1 MSDVSSFIRRGQS
14 DTETI
19 NKLQALITPL
29 AFPDPEADSLKE
41 RVILASPKRLRTLT
55 HAEGLDITTSTT
67 STRDRLS
74 NTYTITPDTA
84 SPVSYPVTN
93 VTTGTIT
100 FGESSIIKGGCGA
113 LFDGSQYITI
123 PDNSTLE
130 SEPPIGLM
138 FTFKSSGTGGSQ
150 AIYCKKNE
158 AIGADFY
165 EYNFNATDFDRST
178 TGIQAGIYV
187 EVLKNDTPDFDQV
200 SSDFN
205 LTDFNSTTQVSA
217 VRVHIAD
224 GTNEVD
230 FIQASTV
237 DLFDGNVHSIAI
249 NISNASAD
257 FDSNDFNA
265 TDFDFGTNKTIEI
278 WVDKVSRGSTSTASI
293 TGSLLNSRSA
303 YFGGR
308 DVSGSID
315 SKLRGYVALFEVQNG
330 LFSQSQINSYHDD
343 DRLSVTNQL
352 NAIHFCGDESTSVLD
367 SVF

>member
-29 AFPDPEADSLKE
+29 AFPDPEADSLQE
-41 RVILASPKRLRTLT
+41 RIILSSPKRLRTLT
-55 HAEGLDITTSTT
+55 HAEGLDITRVDT
-67 STRDRLS
+67 STRDRIS
-74 NTYTITPDTA
+74 NSYSVVSDTA
-84 SPVSYPVTN
+84 SPVLYPVTN

-100 FGESSIIKGGCGA
+100 FGETSIIKGGCGA

-123 PDNSTLE
+123 PDNSTLQ
-130 SEPPIGLM
+130 SELPIGLM
-138 FTFKSSGTGGSQ
+138 FTFKSSGVQGSQ
-150 AIYCKKNE
+150 AIYCKKDE
-158 AIGADFY
+158 SIDADFY
-165 EYNFNATDFDRST
+165 EYNFNVTDFDRST
-178 TGIQAGIYV
+178 TAIGSGIYV
-187 EVLKNDTPDFDQV
+187 EVLKNDTADFDQV
-200 SSDFN
+200 SSDFDT
-205 LTDFNSTTQVSA
+205 TDFNSTTQVSA

-230 FIQASTV
+230 FIQPSTV
-237 DLFDGNVHSIAI
+237 DLFDGNTHTIAV
-249 NISNASAD
+249 NISNAAPD
-257 FDSNDFNA
+257 FDATDFEA
-265 TDFDFGTNKTIEI
+265 TDFDFNTNQTIEV
-278 WVDKVSRGSTSTASI
+278 WVDKVSRGSTSIASI

-303 YFGGR
+303 YFGAR
-308 DVSGSID
+308 DIAGSVD

>member
-29 AFPDPEADSLKE
+29 AFPDPEADSLQE
-41 RVILASPKRLRTLT
+41 RIILSSPKRLRTLT
-55 HAEGLDITTSTT
+55 HAEGLDITRVDN
-67 STRDRLS
+67 STRDRIS
-74 NTYTITPDTA
+74 NSYSVVSDTA
-84 SPVSYPVTN
+84 SPVLYPVTN

-100 FGESSIIKGGCGA
+100 FGETSIIKGGCGA

-123 PDNSTLE
+123 PDNSTLQ
-130 SEPPIGLM
+130 SELPIGLM

-158 AIGADFY
+158 SIGADFY
-165 EYNFNATDFDRST
+165 EYNFNNTDFDRST
-178 TGIQAGIYV
+178 TAIGSGIYV
-187 EVLKNDTPDFDQV
+187 EVLKNDTADFDQV
-200 SSDFN
+200 SSDFDT
-205 LTDFNSTTQVSA
+205 TDFNSTTQVSA

-230 FIQASTV
+230 FIQPSTV
-237 DLFDGNVHSIAI
+237 DLFDGNTHTIAI
-249 NISNASAD
+249 NISNAAPD
-257 FDSNDFNA
+257 FDATDFEA
-265 TDFDFGTNKTIEI
+265 TDFDFNTNQTIEV
-278 WVDKVSRGSTSTASI
+278 WVDKVSRGSTSIASI

-303 YFGGR
+303 YFGAR
-308 DVSGSID
+308 DKGGSVD
-315 SKLRGYVALFEVQNG
+315 AKLRGYVALFEVQNG

>member
-1 MSDVSSFIRRGQS
+1 MSDVSSFVRRGNS
-14 DTETI
+14 NSEVI

-29 AFPDPEADSLKE
+29 AFPDPEVDSLKE
-41 RVILASPKRLRTLT
+41 RVILANPKRLRKLT
-55 HAEGLDITTSTT
+55 HAEGLDITGLYNN
-67 STRDRLS
+67 TRDRLS
-74 NTYTITPDTA
+74 NTYSVLPDTA

-100 FGESSIIKGGCGA
+100 FDETSIIKGGCGA
-113 LFDGSQYITI
+113 LFDGTQYITI
-123 PDNSTLE
+123 PDNSTLQ
-130 SEPPIGLM
+130 SEVPIGLM

-158 AIGADFY
+158 STDADFY
-165 EYNFNATDFDRST
+165 EYNFNATDFDFT
-178 TGIQAGIYV
+178 TTAIGSGIYV
-187 EVLKNDTPDFDQV
+187 EVLKNDTADFDQV
-200 SSDFN
+200 SSDFDT
-205 LTDFNSTTQVSA
+205 TDFNSTTQVSA

-230 FIQASTV
+230 FIQPSTV
-237 DLFDGNVHSIAI
+237 DLFDGNTHTIAI
-249 NISNASAD
+249 NISNAAPD
-257 FDSNDFNA
+257 FDATDFEA
-265 TDFDFGTNKTIEI
+265 TDFDFNTNQTIEV
-278 WVDKVSRGSTSTASI
+278 WVDKVSRGSTSIASI

-308 DVSGSID
+308 DNGGSID

-352 NAIHFCGDESTSVLD
+352 NAIHFCGDESASVLD

>member
-29 AFPDPEADSLKE
+29 AFPDPEADSLQE
-41 RVILASPKRLRTLT
+41 RIILSSPKRLRTLT
-55 HAEGLDITTSTT
+55 HAEGLDITRVDT
-67 STRDRLS
+67 STRDRIS
-74 NTYTITPDTA
+74 NSYSVVSDTA
-84 SPVSYPVTN
+84 SPVLYPVTN

-100 FGESSIIKGGCGA
+100 FGETSIIKGGCGA

-123 PDNSTLE
+123 PDNSTLQ
-130 SEPPIGLM
+130 SELPIGLM
-138 FTFKSSGTGGSQ
+138 FTFKSSGVQGSQ
-150 AIYCKKNE
+150 AIYCKKDE
-158 AIGADFY
+158 SIDADFY
-165 EYNFNATDFDRST
+165 EYNFNVTDFDRST
-178 TGIQAGIYV
+178 TAIGSGIYV
-187 EVLKNDTPDFDQV
+187 EVLKNDTADFDQV
-200 SSDFN
+200 SSDFDT
-205 LTDFNSTTQVSA
+205 TDFNSTTQVSA

-230 FIQASTV
+230 FIQPSTV
-237 DLFDGNVHSIAI
+237 DLFDGNTHTIAI
-249 NISNASAD
+249 NISNAAPD
-257 FDSNDFNA
+257 FDATDFEA
-265 TDFDFGTNKTIEI
+265 TDFDFNTNQTIEV
-278 WVDKVSRGSTSTASI
+278 WVDKVSRGSTSIASI

-303 YFGGR
+303 YFGAR
-308 DVSGSID
+308 DIAGSVD

>member
-19 NKLQALITPL
+19 NKLQALVTPL

-55 HAEGLDITTSTT
+55 HAEGLDITRVDNN
-67 STRDRLS
+67 TRDRIS
-74 NTYTITPDTA
+74 NSYSIVSDTA

-100 FGESSIIKGGCGA
+100 FGENSIIKGGCGA

-123 PDNSTLE
+123 PDNSTLQ
-130 SEPPIGLM
+130 SELPIGLM
-138 FTFKSSGTGGSQ
+138 FTFKSIGTGGSQ

-158 AIGADFY
+158 SIDADFY
-165 EYNFNATDFDRST
+165 EYNFNNTDFDRST
-178 TGIQAGIYV
+178 TSIGSGIYV
-187 EVLKNDTPDFDQV
+187 EVLKNDTADFDQV
-200 SSDFN
+200 SSDFDT
-205 LTDFNSTTQVSA
+205 TDFNSTTQVSA

-230 FIQASTV
+230 FTQPSTV
-237 DLFDGNVHSIAI
+237 DLFDGNTHTIAV
-249 NISNASAD
+249 NISNAAP
-257 FDSNDFNA
+257 DFNA
-265 TDFDFGTNKTIEI
+265 TDFEATDFDFNTNQTIEV
-278 WVDKVSRGSTSTASI
+278 WVDKVSRGSTSISSI
-293 TGSLLNSRSA
+293 TGSILNSRSA

-308 DVSGSID
+308 DIGGSID

-352 NAIHFCGDESTSVLD
+352 NAIHFCGDESASVLD

>member
-29 AFPDPEADSLKE
+29 AFPDPEADSLQE
-41 RVILASPKRLRTLT
+41 RIILSSPKRLRTLT
-55 HAEGLDITTSTT
+55 HAEGLDITGLDNN
-67 STRDRLS
+67 TRDRIS
-74 NTYTITPDTA
+74 NSYSVVSDTA
-84 SPVSYPVTN
+84 SPVLYPVTN

-100 FGESSIIKGGCGA
+100 FGETSIIKGGCGA

-123 PDNSTLE
+123 PDNSTLQ
-130 SEPPIGLM
+130 SELPIGLM
-138 FTFKSSGTGGSQ
+138 FTFKSSGVQGSQ

-158 AIGADFY
+158 SIGADFY
-165 EYNFNATDFDRST
+165 EYNFNNTDFDRST
-178 TGIQAGIYV
+178 TAIGRGIYV
-187 EVLKNDTPDFDQV
+187 EVLKNDTADFDQV
-200 SSDFN
+200 SSDFDT
-205 LTDFNSTTQVSA
+205 TDFNSTTQASA

-230 FIQASTV
+230 FIQPSTV
-237 DLFDGNVHSIAI
+237 DLFDGNTHTIAI
-249 NISNASAD
+249 NISNAAPD
-257 FDSNDFNA
+257 FDATDFEA
-265 TDFDFGTNKTIEI
+265 TDFDFNTNQTIEV
-278 WVDKVSRGSTSTASI
+278 WVDKVSRGSTSIASI

-303 YFGGR
+303 YFGAR
-308 DVSGSID
+308 DIAGSVD